1 MPKLLERR
9 TEHAVEPPEPLT
21 IKKPVCFPSPIHQ
34 PAQEPASPT
43 TPTSLFGLVQ
53 SYLPGSSAAS
63 GGLPHDP
70 NETVGFSDN
79 TNEQGQRKSYPQ
91 QIFRQ
96 TMDSLW
102 GSSGNNDG
110 KGREQPASFDRDLG
124 PKALEETDQVDNK
137 AMMLPSSAPTP
148 KGVFMHQHASSR
160 EQHIKNLNRT
170 QPPRRKHSH
179 SNRHSHSH
187 GQHRKKSAPHNS
199 MVSRA
204 ADAGGADFIP
214 RGRNRAASEPRTRN
228 RSMSDTGRY
237 VYQDGSGYPPPPPL
251 RCKTDFNEVNV
262 IGRGTYGEVLLV
274 QNKLDGRKYA
284 LKNIGYVPHSNYT
297 QTTPPPPPHT
307 HTHTHPPTHTYP
319 HPITPAHTRPT
330 TPTQQP
336 TTPTQ
341 QPTKPEKH
349 KQARN

>member
-9 TEHAVEPPEPLT
+9 TEHAVEPPAPLT
-21 IKKPVCFPSPIHQ
+21 IKKPICLPSPILP

-43 TPTSLFGLVQ
+43 TPTSSLFGLVQ
-53 SYLPGSSAAS
+53 SYLPGSSATS
-63 GGLPHDP
+63 GSLAHDP
-70 NETVGFSDN
+70 NETFGVSDN
-79 TNEQGQRKSYPQ
+79 SYEQGQKNSYPQ

-110 KGREQPASFDRDLG
+110 KGRAQPASFDRDPG
-124 PKALEETDQVDNK
+124 PKALEENAQVNNR
-137 AMMLPSSAPTP
+137 AIILPSSAPTP

-160 EQHIKNLNRT
+160 EQDIKNLNRT

-199 MVSRA
+199 MTTRA
-204 ADAGGADFIP
+204 ADAGDADFIP

-228 RSMSDTGRY
+228 RSVSDPNRTGRY
-237 VYQDGSGYPPPPPL
+237 FYQDGGGYPPPPPL

-284 LKNIGYVPHSNYT
+284 LKKIG
-297 QTTPPPPPHT
+297 
-307 HTHTHPPTHTYP
+307 
-319 HPITPAHTRPT
+319 
-330 TPTQQP
+330 
-336 TTPTQ
+336 
-341 QPTKPEKH
+341 
-349 KQARN
+349 